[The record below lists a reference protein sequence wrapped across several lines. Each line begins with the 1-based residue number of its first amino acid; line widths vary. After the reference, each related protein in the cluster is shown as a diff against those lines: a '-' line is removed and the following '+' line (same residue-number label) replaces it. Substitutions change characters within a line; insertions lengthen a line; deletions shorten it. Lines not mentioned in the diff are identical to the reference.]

1 MIMDDKM
8 EQELKDMFA
17 NGGKE
22 KEVAMM
28 FADLMGNAIKRGLR
42 QTLELNPEDMTAR
55 KGLLGFGLVENASL
69 MGKIGTMINNLS
81 DEEFEKHEQN
91 LNLVVNTLLETAK
104 ELNIEV

>member
-1 MIMDDKM
+1 MMMDDNM
-8 EQELKDMFA
+8 EQELRDMFE

-42 QTLELNPEDMTAR
+42 QKLELNPDDLTAK
-55 KGLLGFGLVENASL
+55 KGLLGFGLVENANL
-69 MGKIGTMINNLS
+69 MGKIGTQINNLS
-81 DEEFEKHEQN
+81 DEEFAKHEQN

>member
-8 EQELKDMFA
+8 EQELRDMFA

-22 KEVAMM
+22 RDVAMM
-28 FADLMGNAIKRGLR
+28 FADFMGNAIKSGLR
-42 QTLELNPEDMTAR
+42 KELELNPEDMTAR

>member
-1 MIMDDKM
+1 MIMDDNM
-8 EQELKDMFA
+8 EQELRNMFE

-22 KEVAMM
+22 RDVAMM
-28 FADLMGNAIKRGLR
+28 FADLMGSAIKRGLR
-42 QTLELNPEDMTAR
+42 KELELNPEDMTAR

-69 MGKIGTMINNLS
+69 MGKIGTMLNNM
-81 DEEFEKHEQN
+81 DEEEFVKHEQN